1 MKNHDVL
8 HFIRSS
14 RKTRFWWRIK
24 IFDSLSDHR
33 EEWDFN
39 EKSWFSTFYQI
50 IAGNKI
56 LMKNHDFRYFI
67 RSSGRVR
74 FWWKNHDFRHCI
86 ISSRNI
92 RFWWKVMIFDI
103 LSDHREESD
112 FDENSWSSAF
122 HQIIAENKIL
132 MKNQDLR

>member
-1 MKNHDVL
+1 MKSHDFQ

-14 RKTRFWWRIK
+14 RKIRSWWKSWFSIFYQIIGKNEVLMKIMIFDMLSYHRGKIRFWWTIR
-24 IFDSLSDHR
+24 IFDILSDHR

-67 RSSGRVR
+67 KSSGRVR
-74 FWWKNHDFRHCI
+74 FWWKI
-86 ISSRNI
+86 
-92 RFWWKVMIFDI
+92 MIFGI
-103 LSDHREESD
+103 VSYHRGT
-112 FDENSWSSAF
+112 
-122 HQIIAENKIL
+122 
-132 MKNQDLR
+132 